1 MQFVMVSDHEYVS
14 QSQLILLLAAAVITN
29 GDYSGDLP
37 VGNVRAVFFS

>member
-1 MQFVMVSDHEYVS
+1 MQFVIVSDYEYVS
-14 QSQLILLLAAAVITN
+14 RSPLIILLAAAITN